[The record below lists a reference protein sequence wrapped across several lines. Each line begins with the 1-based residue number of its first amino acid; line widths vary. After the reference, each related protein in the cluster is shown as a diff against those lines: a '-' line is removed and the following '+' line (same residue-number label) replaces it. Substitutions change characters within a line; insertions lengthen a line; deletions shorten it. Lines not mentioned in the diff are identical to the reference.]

1 MKHTVNLNNEQ
12 FNIEIEIR
20 LDDECK
26 NGHQD
31 FAITGTA
38 WEIGQPR
45 IERNIMECGCIHNA
59 ILAACPELSDFVAL
73 HLCDF
78 DGVLMHAVE
87 NMRYHLENG
96 FNSTKVDDENF
107 LSDYCDYYRIKKAEF
122 DTLFAAKMDKLYF
135 QYVFESLPIRARW
148 KEEAQNAIG
157 QLEALTGEKFVNT
170 STRSNFT
177 PLSDEDRTLVI
188 ERIENNYY
196 SIEAIAEREAQAKED
211 AKVKY
216 FSELDERLEYLIENE
231 SKEIA
236 IKKQLYLLGGKR
248 FVENVIYYKHDNTLK
263 CNWRTHSIDD
273 LTDEEVN
280 LIHSTIKLEKN
291 K

>member
-12 FNIEIEIR
+12 FNIEIKIR

-31 FAITGTA
+31 FSITGTI
-38 WEIGQPR
+38 WEVDQPR
-45 IERNIMECGCIHNA
+45 IERHIIAFGCVHDA

-73 HLCDF
+73 HLCYF
-78 DGVLMHAVE
+78 DGVPMHAVA
-87 NMRYHLENG
+87 NMCYHLENG
-96 FNSTKVDDENF
+96 FNSTKVNDENF
-107 LSDYCDYYRIKKAEF
+107 ASDYCDYYRITKAEF
-122 DTLFAAKMDKLYF
+122 DALFAAKMDKLYF

-148 KEEAQNAIG
+148 KEEAQASIKH
-157 QLEALTGEKFVNT
+157 LEELTGETFVNT

-177 PLSDEDRTLVI
+177 QLNDDNHALIFELI
-188 ERIENNYY
+188 ESGYY
-196 SIEAIAEREAQAKED
+196 TPESLAEREAQAKED
-211 AKVKY
+211 AKEKF

-231 SKEIA
+231 RKEIA

-248 FVENVIYYKHDNTLK
+248 FVDNVIYYKHNNTLK
-263 CNWRTHSIDD
+263 CNWRTHSNDE
-273 LTDEEVN
+273 LNDEEVD
-280 LIHSTIKLEKN
+280 LIHSTIKLEQN

>member
-12 FNIEIEIR
+12 FNIEIKIR

-31 FAITGTA
+31 FSITGTI
-38 WEIGQPR
+38 WEVGQPR
-45 IERNIMECGCIHNA
+45 IERHIIACGCVHDA

-73 HLCDF
+73 HLCGF
-78 DGVLMHAVE
+78 DGVPMHAVA
-87 NMRYHLENG
+87 NMCYHLENG
-96 FNSTKVDDENF
+96 FNSTKVNDENF
-107 LSDYCDYYRIKKAEF
+107 ASDYCDYYRITKAEF
-122 DTLFAAKMDKLYF
+122 DALFAAKMDKLYF

-148 KEEAQNAIG
+148 KEEAQASIKH
-157 QLEALTGEKFVNT
+157 LEELTGETFVNT

-177 PLSDEDRTLVI
+177 QLNGENRALI
-188 ERIENNYY
+188 FERIESGYY
-196 SIEAIAEREAQAKED
+196 TPEPLAEREAQAKED
-211 AKVKY
+211 AKEKF

-231 SKEIA
+231 RKEIA

-248 FVENVIYYKHDNTLK
+248 FVDNVIYYKHDNTLK
-263 CNWRTHSIDD
+263 CNWRTHSNDE
-273 LTDEEVN
+273 LNDEEVD
-280 LIHSTIKLEKN
+280 LIHSTIKLEQN